1 MSETRLASVTADRR
15 LVTHA
20 AIMTLLGLLAGFTPL
35 FAKAPRAAL
44 SAHTI
49 GVLQGAL
56 LFALAAV
63 WPSLGTGRVVTAAR
77 YCALIGLYA
86 NWLGAQ
92 LSALWSA
99 KGMFIV
105 NGASM
110 PGGAAPWMEGVV
122 AVLLN
127 LSALVIVMCVLVLWV
142 VRKQP
147 ARTGEGTLV
156 LHTTLPATPR
166 FWSESKKQPG
176 PIAHRSAGI
185 LPANVGLKR
194 WPPRRRR
201 YEEKSRAGGVVAA

>member
-1 MSETRLASVTADRR
+1 MADRT
-15 LVTHA
+15 LVAHGA
-20 AIMTLLGLLAGFTPL
+20 VMTLLGLLSGFSPM
-35 FAKAPRAAL
+35 FAKAPVAGL
-44 SAHTI
+44 EAHTI

-63 WPSLGTGRVVTAAR
+63 WPSLGQGRVVTVAR

-110 PGGAAPWMEGVV
+110 PGGAAPWMEATV

-127 LSALVIVMCVLVLWV
+127 ISVLVIVMCLLILWSL
-142 VRKQP
+142 R
-147 ARTGEGTLV
+147 
-156 LHTTLPATPR
+156 
-166 FWSESKKQPG
+166 
-176 PIAHRSAGI
+176 
-185 LPANVGLKR
+185 
-194 WPPRRRR
+194 PRR
-201 YEEKSRAGGVVAA
+201 EN